1 MHDIIDK
8 MGAASAKAQQLP
20 AIITTAGR
28 LFTSD
33 NRLYLRAEGNKVLG
47 LLKVG
52 MKKLFIRNEM
62 GSIKEISPLC
72 VLDFYVHESVQ
83 RGGQGK
89 ALFEK
94 MLQSEG
100 VQPEK
105 LGYDRPSPKLLAF
118 LAKHYGL
125 KRYVP

>member
-1 MHDIIDK
+1 MI
-8 MGAASAKAQQLP
+8 
-20 AIITTAGR
+20 
-28 LFTSD
+28 
-33 NRLYLRAEGNKVLG
+33 G

-52 MKKLFIRNEM
+52 MRKLFIRNEY

-83 RGGQGK
+83 RGGYGK

-94 MLQSEG
+94 MLEKEG
-100 VQPEK
+100 VRPEK
-105 LGYDRPSPKLLAF
+105 LAYDRPSEKLLAF

-125 KRYVP
+125 KRYVPQNNNYVVFSCYFETPTPSTSSL